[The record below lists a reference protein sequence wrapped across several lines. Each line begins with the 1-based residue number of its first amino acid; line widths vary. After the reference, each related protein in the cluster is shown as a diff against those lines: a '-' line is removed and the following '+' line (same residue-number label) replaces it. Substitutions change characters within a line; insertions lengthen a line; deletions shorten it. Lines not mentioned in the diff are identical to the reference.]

1 MDYLNVETYEELLA
15 RVKFRPDLD
24 FHPKGER
31 RFGDVLGPYRF
42 LERVPCGISSCHTP
56 HLQGYLITTSDG
68 LETAIGGD
76 CGARYF
82 GVRFTRERRRVESAI
97 RRDQRI
103 GAIKALIA
111 SLPNMIS
118 TIRQLEIDY
127 RALQDLKMRL
137 MGATDANIFK
147 QLKTRAE
154 RDGAAITRSE
164 PMTKEEAEA
173 YFATNNKRNRAVQDW
188 PQKEVLIA
196 TLDGLSFFKIQF
208 KDMVV
213 TNLLDPLKHLSQTK
227 PEEIEMMGPK
237 ELARTAK
244 WVGNVPREI
253 ATAQKAV
260 EAGKRFFAPN
270 NIEKLVHLG
279 VDRKLVEPMII
290 DLRNS
295 DFFESGLAI

>member
-1 MDYLNVETYEELLA
+1 
-15 RVKFRPDLD
+15 
-24 FHPKGER
+24 
-31 RFGDVLGPYRF
+31 
-42 LERVPCGISSCHTP
+42 
-56 HLQGYLITTSDG
+56 
-68 LETAIGGD
+68 
-76 CGARYF
+76 
-82 GVRFTRERRRVESAI
+82 
-97 RRDQRI
+97 
-103 GAIKALIA
+103 
-111 SLPNMIS
+111 MIS

-137 MGATDANIFK
+137 MGATDTNIFK

-295 DFFESGLAI
+295 DFLNLV